1 VELTKILANTFILIL
16 ASGAVYLIWYIQELN
31 AKIREARRKEV
42 LHEVDEEARKII
54 EDIRS
59 RPLADL
65 VAKANERIQRIRRD
79 SSEGDKGSQ

>member
-1 VELTKILANTFILIL
+1 MELTKTLANIFVL
-16 ASGAVYLIWYIQELN
+16 ACLGGAAYLIYYIQELN
-31 AKIREARRKEV
+31 SKIREARRKEV
-42 LHEVDEEARKII
+42 LNEVDEEARKII

>member
-1 VELTKILANTFILIL
+1 MELTKILANTFILIL